1 MRDGET
7 PGGGTSRA
15 APGGASE
22 VVAVGAVP
30 SGIAVSSDI
39 GVLVV
44 EDHAVVRSGLAAL
57 LDGELGIRV
66 VGEAADGAAALAEA
80 GRLRPEVVLLDIDLP
95 VLDGI
100 SVAARLT
107 GAGYGCRIL
116 MLTALDRPGHL
127 ARALAAGA
135 SGYLLKSATPAET
148 ADAVRRVAGGG
159 RAVDPRMREDPRGR
173 PSPLTER
180 EAEVLRLAAS
190 GAHAREVAAE
200 LFLSVGTVR
209 NRLSA
214 AVSKLHARTLVDAVR
229 IAERYGWL

>member
-1 MRDGET
+1 MPDGRAISLDD
-7 PGGGTSRA
+7 GQASR
-15 APGGASE
+15 
-22 VVAVGAVP
+22 
-30 SGIAVSSDI
+30 DI

-57 LDGELGIRV
+57 LDRELGIRV
-66 VGEAADGAAALAEA
+66 VGEAPDGAAALVEA
-80 GRLRPEVVLLDIDLP
+80 ARLRPGVVLLDIDLP

-100 SVAARLT
+100 SVAERLT
-107 GAGYGCRIL
+107 RAGYGCRIL

-127 ARALAAGA
+127 GRALAAGA
-135 SGYLLKSATPAET
+135 SGYLLKSATSAET

-159 RAVDPRMREDPRGR
+159 RAIDPRIRQDARGR
-173 PSPLTER
+173 PSPLTDR

-209 NRLSA
+209 NRLSS
-214 AVSKLHARTLVDAVR
+214 VIRKLHARTLVDAVR
-229 IAERYGWL
+229 IAECHGWI

>member
-1 MRDGET
+1 MPDGRALSSDD
-7 PGGGTSRA
+7 GQASR
-15 APGGASE
+15 
-22 VVAVGAVP
+22 
-30 SGIAVSSDI
+30 DI

-57 LDGELGIRV
+57 LDRELGIRV
-66 VGEAADGAAALAEA
+66 VGEAPDGAAALTEA
-80 GRLRPEVVLLDIDLP
+80 ARLRPGVVLLDIDLP

-100 SVAARLT
+100 SVAERLT
-107 GAGYGCRIL
+107 RAGYGCRIL

-127 ARALAAGA
+127 GRALAAGA
-135 SGYLLKSATPAET
+135 SGYLLKSATSAET

-159 RAVDPRMREDPRGR
+159 RAIDPRIRQDARGW
-173 PSPLTER
+173 PSPLTDR

-209 NRLSA
+209 NRLSS
-214 AVSKLHARTLVDAVR
+214 VIRKLHARTLVDAVR
-229 IAERYGWL
+229 IAECHGWI